1 MPKKAGIKKVLV
13 IGSGPNVIGQSGAF
27 DYMAAQ
33 ACRVLSEEGCKVI
46 VVDSNPSTIITD
58 AGFADHT
65 YIEPLTV
72 DSLTHIIE
80 IEKPDSL
87 LASLGGQTAVN
98 LATALE
104 NAGVLAKNNVK
115 MIGIDADVLSKCKD
129 RTLLESVGAKTPIG
143 KTACSMEK
151 GIQIIREIGFPA
163 VLRPAGAIGGA
174 GSAVIYNMEE
184 FGEMLAV
191 ALKASPV
198 RKVLIE
204 RACLGNKSI
213 EFVVLRD
220 SSGGKVAVGIEN
232 IEPTGIHSG
241 DSTSVYPI
249 QSLGENQIKEL
260 KELSKKIADAIG
272 VIGSITVSFAIESDG
287 RVTVLNADPAITNT
301 CALASKMAGIPIGAI
316 SAKLAIGF
324 DLDSEYKLPTDHVAV
339 KMSRFD
345 FDKFPGA
352 DTTLNTSMKSVGEV
366 IGFGKSFK
374 EAMQKAVHSLEVE
387 YCKTECPSIDEM
399 ADALIKPNPKRLCDI
414 KCAVAAGLSDYE
426 ICDITKTD
434 PFFVK
439 QIREMIGFEQNFEGK
454 SLVGVSSEVLL
465 EAKKLGYSDAQLA
478 DLFETD
484 EEQVRT
490 RRDVLDIQSGFECTG
505 EGFFSTYDT
514 KSASEP
520 LADQKKVI
528 IIGGGPNRIGQGTEL
543 DYCCVHASA
552 ALMSQGYKTVII
564 NCNPEAVSTD
574 PNLSDKLYFEPVTVE
589 NVLGIIEREKPM
601 GVILAF
607 GGNAALKLSAALIK
621 AGVNILG
628 TPPESIERAS
638 NRKLFAET
646 MVKLGLKD
654 SHSQIISSGKDA
666 LKSAE
671 SIGYPVLV
679 RCGYTTQVAYD
690 DDDLAA
696 FVEKVEVSADRPVAL
711 DKFIEGATK
720 VDVVAVSDSE
730 TSLICA
736 VMEHI
741 EQAGVHSG
749 DSACA
754 IPPFSLP
761 AKTIDEVKRQTKLV
775 AKELG
780 IKGLINAHFAVKD
793 NLIHI
798 LGVNPQATRL
808 IPFVCKATGV
818 DWIGSA
824 ARVAAGSLIEELG
837 LSEIKPGI
845 VSVKEAVFPFT
856 RFPGVDV
863 VLGPQ
868 MKSTGEVMGIN
879 ESFGAAYIKAE
890 IAAGQLL
897 PDKGTVFVSIADSD
911 KAEAIDIAQKL
922 NELGFDIVATR
933 GTARAL
939 KSAGLS
945 VKTLYKIGEGRPDA
959 TDLIKNEEIDLII
972 NTPSGKK
979 PRQHEIT
986 IRSAIVARGIPIIT
1000 TIAGAKATVLGMET
1014 VRKHK
1019 SAVHSLQ
1026 DY

>member
-1 MPKKAGIKKVLV
+1 MPKKAEIKKVLV

-33 ACRVLSEEGCKVI
+33 ACRTLREEGCEVI
-46 VVDSNPSTIITD
+46 VADSNPSTIITD
-58 AGFADHT
+58 ADFTDRT

-72 DSLTHIIE
+72 DSLAHIIE

-98 LATALE
+98 LAVALE
-104 NAGVLAKNNVK
+104 NAGVLAKNNIK
-115 MIGIDADVLSKCKD
+115 IIGVDTGVLDKSKD
-129 RTLLESVGAKTPIG
+129 RTLIESAGVTTPVG
-143 KTACSMEK
+143 KTTCSMED
-151 GIQIIREIGFPA
+151 GIKIIREIGFPA

-204 RACLGNKSI
+204 RACLGGKSI
-213 EFVVLRD
+213 DFVVLRD
-220 SSGGKVAVGIEN
+220 SSGGKVSIGIEN
-232 IEPTGIHSG
+232 IEPTGIHQG
-241 DSTSVYPI
+241 DSTSIYPI
-249 QSLGENQIKEL
+249 QSFGENQIKEL
-260 KELSKKIADAIG
+260 KELSGKIAD
-272 VIGSITVSFAIESDG
+272 VIGAVGIVTIGFAIEPSG
-287 RVTVLNADPAITNT
+287 KVIVLNADPVSTNT
-301 CALASKMAGIPIGAI
+301 CALAGRMVGIPIGTI
-316 SAKLAIGF
+316 IAKLAIG
-324 DLDSEYKLPTDHVAV
+324 LDSVSEYKLPAGHVAV

-366 IGFGKSFK
+366 IGFGRSFK
-374 EAMQKAVHSLEVE
+374 EALQKTTRSLEID
-387 YCKTECPSIDEM
+387 YCKSECPSIDEM

-414 KCAVAAGLSDYE
+414 KCAVAAGMSDDE
-426 ICDITKTD
+426 ICDITKID

-439 QIREMIGFEQNFEGK
+439 EIREMVGFEQKLEGK

-465 EAKKLGYSDAQLA
+465 EAKKLGYSDAHLA

-505 EGFFSTYDT
+505 EEFFSTYDP
-514 KSASEP
+514 KSPNEP
-520 LADQKKVI
+520 LSDEKKVI
-528 IIGGGPNRIGQGTEL
+528 IIGGGPNRIGQGAEL
-543 DYCCVHASA
+543 DYCCTHASA
-552 ALMSQGYKTVII
+552 ALMSEGYKTII
-564 NCNPEAVSTD
+564 VNCNPEAISTD

-589 NVLGIIEREKPM
+589 NVLGIIEREKPV

-607 GGNAALKLSAALIK
+607 GGSAAWKLSAALAK

-628 TPPESIERAS
+628 TSPESIERAS

-646 MVKLGLKD
+646 MVKLDLKD
-654 SHSQIISSGKDA
+654 SQSQIIASGKDA

-671 SIGYPVLV
+671 SAGYPVLV
-679 RCGYTTQVAYD
+679 RCGYTTQIAYD

-696 FVEKVEVSADRPVAL
+696 FVEKIGVSANRPIAI

-730 TSLICA
+730 TSLVCA

-761 AKTIDEVKRQTKLV
+761 AKTIDEVKRQTKLI

-793 NLIHI
+793 DVIHI

-824 ARVAAGSLIEELG
+824 AKIAAGSSIKELG
-837 LSEIKPGI
+837 LNEVKPNR

-879 ESFGAAYIKAE
+879 ENFSAAYIKAE

-911 KAEAIDIAQKL
+911 KVEAVEIARKL

-933 GTARAL
+933 GTAKAL
-939 KSAGLS
+939 KSAGIS
-945 VKTLYKIGEGRPDA
+945 VRTLYKIGEGRPDA

-1014 VRKHK
+1014 VRKHQ
-1019 SAVHSLQ
+1019 SATRSLQ